1 MEEYVENRRLMEE
14 YRKKVEPLFRFL
26 PWLEQKQGTDVSK
39 FYENEELSQSSMLF
53 PVYDGKLLDFVRQVQ
68 RAGLTD
74 KNYVYIYSRYRIS
87 GVKDEIKFIQNATIR
102 DVDILVGILSKYVC
116 EGMVRGKMWT
126 DAVEYGIFLNILKKF
141 KEFFRKWCKK

>member
-102 DVDILVGILSKYVC
+102 DVDILIGILSKYVC